1 VGAWNGEIRRFGRM
15 NDSGVSTRRRCSV
28 SNGNWKMN
36 LGVGLVACAVA
47 LACGGEAALGGDPAT
62 NVTVRSTLTG
72 AGSGDVNPP
81 AGLKVEGC
89 AGPIVVGQQ
98 CFAFYDA
105 GAGGIF
111 AVTAEP
117 DAFSTL
123 GAWGAGCDSVS
134 GAACHV
140 SFDDTP
146 AAIEVSVRFD
156 PVDAACVAAKAGVPN
171 SIAGTG
177 PKNPIL
183 FDPAYGVEA
192 LANPSF
198 ESVVTIGT
206 IAQLLPNG
214 YGYWQGDRTS
224 SVVAQQGIQPADGDS
239 MLQFINTGIDP
250 GSTGTSEI
258 IQLVK
263 LSHLEADVDSGWV
276 TATLTALF
284 NRVAGCSE
292 TDASMLMVI
301 AAMPGDPSES
311 QARWVTGLAANVDGP
326 VAGGWLARFRAGIL
340 ADNNPLTWELAYLA
354 AKVPPG
360 TKYLVIDIGASENV
374 KNDLVFPELHGHYAD
389 SVSVILTLAL

>member
-1 VGAWNGEIRRFGRM
+1 MSITKWSTTVGI
-15 NDSGVSTRRRCSV
+15 
-28 SNGNWKMN
+28 
-36 LGVGLVACAVA
+36 GLVSCTAL
-47 LACGGEAALGGDPAT
+47 LACGEEGPAT
-62 NVTVRSTLTG
+62 FGAVANVTVQSTLTG
-72 AGSGDVNPP
+72 AGSGNVNPP
-81 AGLKVEGC
+81 AGLEVEGC

-117 DAFSTL
+117 DAFSAF
-123 GAWGAGCDSVS
+123 GAWGAGCDSTS
-134 GAACHV
+134 GTACHV

-146 AAIEVSVRFD
+146 ATIEVSVRFD
-156 PVDAACVAAKAGVPN
+156 PVDAVCTAVKSGVPN

-183 FDPAYGVEA
+183 FDPAYGAQA

-206 IAQLLPNG
+206 IAQLLPDG

-301 AAMPGDPSES
+301 AAMPGDPAES

-340 ADNNPLTWELAYLA
+340 ADGDPLTWELAYLA
-354 AKVPPG
+354 ARVPPG

-389 SVSVILTLAL
+389 SVSVVLTLAL